1 VRGVFGLFT
10 RENFVSVFYV
20 SIMLGLNLIISSLL
34 VDEIFS
40 KFIRNVASCFE
51 PIITVSIYHLFAI
64 EVIAPGT
71 TCLGLAFIVPGMML
85 IVGGQ
90 NYLAHEEIK
99 INFSLYKQQEIQKSF
114 LARMR
119 AIRDR
124 QEEAG
129 EVGAEEGRE
138 EGLSSQDGGSR

>member
-1 VRGVFGLFT
+1 
-10 RENFVSVFYV
+10 
-20 SIMLGLNLIISSLL
+20 
-34 VDEIFS
+34 
-40 KFIRNVASCFE
+40 
-51 PIITVSIYHLFAI
+51 
-64 EVIAPGT
+64 
-71 TCLGLAFIVPGMML
+71 MML